1 MKKVYS
7 QPKVR
12 KVSVEP
18 NSIMVAYSYTGGYP
32 DNTPEMGGTSASD
45 DIPTMGT
52 DAKRY
57 WGI

>member
-1 MKKVYS
+1 MKKYLK
-7 QPKVR
+7 PKVR

-32 DNTPEMGGTSASD
+32 DNTPEMGTSASED
-45 DIPTMGT
+45 TPTMGN